1 MTDDLPLAKVRAY
14 RRKTY
19 RPGAVRTKAEAI
31 AFVGKR
37 GFVYFWPIQG
47 VELPSLWVA
56 VAGDRPV
63 PSEHDDA
70 GHVTWG
76 WKDSLLGKRRW
87 YYAKLLRKKAT
98 LIALEAAPYFYAL
111 TENYGSLEE
120 DYLIQYEAGR
130 MTQEAKRIFEA
141 LLKEGPLDT
150 VALRRAAWLSSDGG
164 KASFDRALL
173 ELQADMKIL
182 PVGVAEAGAWRYAF
196 IYDLVPRHLPEIPEQ
211 ARQITEPAARV
222 KLLELYLLS
231 VGAAR
236 FEQIRKVFPWGRR
249 AVEAAVLDLIG
260 QGTQEARPPQIVQR
274 DGWVGLSSLLLA
286 HPRSRKYN

>member
-1 MTDDLPLAKVRAY
+1 MADDHSLAKVRAY

-19 RPGAVRTKAEAI
+19 RPGAIRTKAQAI
-31 AFVGKR
+31 EFVRKR

-98 LIALEAAPYFYAL
+98 LVALEAAPYFYAL

-130 MTQEAKRIFEA
+130 MTQEAKRIYEA

-150 VALRRAAWLSSDGG
+150 VALRRAAWLSSEDG
-164 KASFDRALL
+164 KHSFDRALL
-173 ELQADMKIL
+173 ELQADMKVL
-182 PVGVAEAGAWRYAF
+182 PVGVSQAGAWHYAF

-211 ARQITEPAARV
+211 ARRITEPEARA
-222 KLLELYLLS
+222 KLLESYLLS
-231 VGAAR
+231 VGAVS
-236 FEQIRKVFPWGRR
+236 FEQIRKVFPWGKRV
-249 AVEAAVLDLIG
+249 VEAAVQELIG
-260 QGTQEARPPQIVQR
+260 QGIQGGRPPQIVQR
-274 DGWVGLSSLLLA
+274 GGWVGLSSVLLA
-286 HPRSRKYN
+286 QARSRKYN

>member
-1 MTDDLPLAKVRAY
+1 LTPGIPQARLRAY

-19 RPGAVRTKAEAI
+19 RPGAIRSKAEAI
-31 AFVGKR
+31 AFVRKR

-87 YYAKLLRKKAT
+87 YYAKLLRKRAT
-98 LIALEAAPYFYAL
+98 LIGLETAPYFYAL
-111 TENYGSLEE
+111 TENYGSLDE
-120 DYLIQYEAGR
+120 DYLIQYGAGR
-130 MTQEAKRIFEA
+130 MTQEAKRIYEA

-150 VALRRAAWLSSDGG
+150 VALRRAAWLSGEGG
-164 KASFDRALL
+164 KSSFDRALL

-182 PVGVAEAGAWRYAF
+182 PVGVAEAGAWHYAF
-196 IYDLVPRHLPEIPEQ
+196 IYDLVPRHLPEIPER
-211 ARQITEPAARV
+211 ARQITEPEARAR
-222 KLLELYLLS
+222 LLELYFHS
-231 VGAAR
+231 VGAAPAGD
-236 FEQIRKVFPWGRR
+236 IRKLFGWRKP
-249 AVEAAVLDLIG
+249 ELDQTLEG
-260 QGTQEARPPQIVQR
+260 
-274 DGWVGLSSLLLA
+274 LLA
-286 HPRSRKYN
+286 AGVLEGGLGVGGGREPWLALSDRARW

>member
-1 MTDDLPLAKVRAY
+1 VASDLFLSQIKAY

-19 RPGAVRTKAEAI
+19 RPGAIRTRAEAI
-31 AFVGKR
+31 AFVRKR

-98 LIALEAAPYFYAL
+98 LIGLEAAPYFYAL
-111 TENYGSLEE
+111 TENYGSLED

-130 MTQEAKRIFEA
+130 MTQEAKRIYET

-150 VALRRAAWLSSDGG
+150 VALRRAVWLSSDGG
-164 KASFDRALL
+164 KSSFDRALL
-173 ELQADMKIL
+173 ELQAEMKIL
-182 PVGVAEAGAWRYAF
+182 PVGVAEAGAWHYAF
-196 IYDLVPRHLPEIPEQ
+196 IYDLVPRHLPQIPEQ
-211 ARQITEPAARV
+211 ARQIAEPQARA
-222 KLLELYLLS
+222 KLLELYFQS
-231 VGAAR
+231 VGAAPPG
-236 FEQIRKVFPWGRR
+236 EIRKLFGWRKPD
-249 AVEAAVLDLIG
+249 LDQALEG
-260 QGTQEARPPQIVQR
+260 
-274 DGWVGLSSLLLA
+274 LLA
-286 HPRSRKYN
+286 ARVLQAGVSVGTGREQWLALADRARW

>member
-1 MTDDLPLAKVRAY
+1 MASDISLSQIKAF

-19 RPGAVRTKAEAI
+19 RPGAIRTRAEAI
-31 AFVGKR
+31 AFVRKR

-98 LIALEAAPYFYAL
+98 LVGLEAAPYFYAL

-130 MTQEAKRIFEA
+130 MTQEAKRIYEA

-150 VALRRAAWLSSDGG
+150 VALRRAVWLSSDGG
-164 KASFDRALL
+164 KSSFDRALL
-173 ELQADMKIL
+173 ELQAEMKIL
-182 PVGVAEAGAWRYAF
+182 PVGVAEAGAWHYAF
-196 IYDLVPRHLPEIPEQ
+196 IYDLVPRHLPDIPER
-211 ARQITEPAARV
+211 ARHITEPKARAR
-222 KLLELYLLS
+222 LLELYFDS
-231 VGAAR
+231 VGAVPLG
-236 FEQIRKVFPWGRR
+236 EIRKLFGWRKPDLDR
-249 AVEAAVLDLIG
+249 ALEG
-260 QGTQEARPPQIVQR
+260 
-274 DGWVGLSSLLLA
+274 LLA
-286 HPRSRKYN
+286 AGVLEAGLGVGRGREQWLALANRARW

>member
-1 MTDDLPLAKVRAY
+1 MTPGIPQARLRAY

-19 RPGAVRTKAEAI
+19 RPGAIRSKAEAI
-31 AFVGKR
+31 AFVRKR

-98 LIALEAAPYFYAL
+98 LISLETAPYFYAL

-120 DYLIQYEAGR
+120 DYLIQYGAGR
-130 MTQEAKRIFEA
+130 MTQEAKRIYEA

-150 VALRRAAWLSSDGG
+150 VALRRAAWLSSVEA
-164 KASFDRALL
+164 KSAFDRSLL
-173 ELQADMKIL
+173 ELQTDMKIL
-182 PVGVAEAGAWRYAF
+182 PVGVAEAGAWHYAF

-211 ARQITEPAARV
+211 ARLITEPQARAR
-222 KLLELYLLS
+222 LLELYFHS
-231 VGAAR
+231 VGAAPVG
-236 FEQIRKVFPWGRR
+236 EIRKLFGWRKPELDRALEGLLVAGVLEAGLGVGSGREPWLALADR
-249 AVEAAVLDLIG
+249 A
-260 QGTQEARPPQIVQR
+260 R
-274 DGWVGLSSLLLA
+274 W
-286 HPRSRKYN
+286 

>member
-1 MTDDLPLAKVRAY
+1 LTPGIPQARLRAY

-19 RPGAVRTKAEAI
+19 RPGAIRTKAEAI
-31 AFVGKR
+31 AFVRKR

-98 LIALEAAPYFYAL
+98 LIALETAPYFYAL

-130 MTQEAKRIFEA
+130 MTQEAKRIYEA

-150 VALRRAAWLSSDGG
+150 VALRRAAWLSSEGG
-164 KASFDRALL
+164 KSVFDRALL
-173 ELQADMKIL
+173 ELQAEMKIL
-182 PVGVAEAGAWRYAF
+182 PVGVAEAGAWHYAF
-196 IYDLVPRHLPEIPEQ
+196 IYDLVPRHLPEIPER
-211 ARQITEPAARV
+211 ARQITEPGARARLV
-222 KLLELYLLS
+222 ELYFQS
-231 VGAAR
+231 VGASPVG
-236 FEQIRKVFPWGRR
+236 EIRKLFGWRKPELDR
-249 AVEAAVLDLIG
+249 ALEG
-260 QGTQEARPPQIVQR
+260 
-274 DGWVGLSSLLLA
+274 LLA
-286 HPRSRKYN
+286 AGVLEAGLGVGSGREQWLALADRARW

>member
-1 MTDDLPLAKVRAY
+1 MTSSIPQARLRAY

-19 RPGAVRTKAEAI
+19 RPGAIRSKAEAI
-31 AFVGKR
+31 AFVRKR

-98 LIALEAAPYFYAL
+98 LIALETAPFFYAL

-130 MTQEAKRIFEA
+130 MTQEAKRIYEA

-150 VALRRAAWLSSDGG
+150 VALRRAAWLSSDEG
-164 KASFDRALL
+164 KSSFERALL
-173 ELQADMKIL
+173 ELQTEMKIL
-182 PVGVAEAGAWRYAF
+182 PVGVAEAGAWHYAF

-211 ARQITEPAARV
+211 ARQITEPQARAR
-222 KLLELYLLS
+222 LLEVYFHS
-231 VGAAR
+231 VGAAPVG
-236 FEQIRKVFPWGRR
+236 EIRKLFGWRKPELDR
-249 AVEAAVLDLIG
+249 ALEVLIASGLLEAVLS
-260 QGTQEARPPQIVQR
+260 
-274 DGWVGLSSLLLA
+274 VGNSRGEWLA
-286 HPRSRKYN
+286 LANRRRW